1 MNSGLFCLLGS
12 CDYCVVV
19 QGGEGGGGGGGGG
32 GEGGKEG
39 GGEGCG
45 GG

>member
-19 QGGEGGGGGGGGG
+19 QGGEGGGVGG
-32 GEGGKEG
+32 GEGGKKEEG
-39 GGEGCG
+39 KVVEEDNV
-45 GG
+45 

>member
-1 MNSGLFCLLGS
+1 MNSGLCYLFGS
-12 CDYCVVV
+12 CDYYVVV
-19 QGGEGGGGGGGGG
+19 QRGEGGGGGG